1 MSLLNDFLKSLTMP
15 VGDLAKWLYEEH
27 QVPVNDTIAKWNS
40 LTGMKI
46 TIEEDVVNC
55 EEVADQTITIKN
67 KNQNVNNIQLD
78 PKLCQH
84 LFIAGKRRNQQCTT
98 KPKGGN
104 DRCSAHKAKPK
115 AKTSPITSPKV
126 ASKKKKAYY
135 SNEEEDAE
143 SEAEVEK
150 KDAPESDDEEKEPEV
165 PVKKSP
171 QKSVFDTDSEEEEEP
186 KVEKKKKKAIKKSS
200 PKKKVSYTSE
210 SEGEISQSD

>member
-1 MSLLNDFLKSLTMP
+1 MP

-55 EEVADQTITIKN
+55 EEVADQTIAIKN
-67 KNQNVNNIQLD
+67 KNQNVNNIQLN

-84 LFIAGKRRNQQCTT
+84 IFIAGKRRNQQCTT

-126 ASKKKKAYY
+126 APKKKKAYY
-135 SNEEEDAE
+135 SSEEEEDVE
-143 SEAEVEK
+143 SGAEVEK
-150 KDAPESDDEEKEPEV
+150 KDVPESGVSESDDEEKEPEV

-171 QKSVFDTDSEEEEEP
+171 QKSIFDTDSEEEEEP
-186 KVEKKKKKAIKKSS
+186 KVEKKKWKKKAIKKSS
-200 PKKKVSYTSE
+200 PKKKVPDHCASDSE
-210 SEGEISQSD
+210 SEISQSD

>member
-55 EEVADQTITIKN
+55 EEVADQTIAIKN
-67 KNQNVNNIQLD
+67 KNQNVNNIQLN

-84 LFIAGKRRNQQCTT
+84 IFIVGKRRNQQCTT

-115 AKTSPITSPKV
+115 VITPKV
-126 ASKKKKAYY
+126 APKKKKAYY
-135 SNEEEDAE
+135 SNEEEEDV
-143 SEAEVEK
+143 S
-150 KDAPESDDEEKEPEV
+150 ESDDEEKGSEV
-165 PVKKSP
+165 TVKTS
-171 QKSVFDTDSEEEEEP
+171 EEEP
-186 KVEKKKKKAIKKSS
+186 KVEKKKRKRPIKKSS
-200 PKKKVSYTSE
+200 PKKKDHCTSDSE
-210 SEGEISQSD
+210 SEISQSD

>member
-15 VGDLAKWLYEEH
+15 IDDLAKWLYEEH

-55 EEVADQTITIKN
+55 EEVADQTIAIKN

-84 LFIAGKRRNQQCTT
+84 IFITGKRRNQQCTT

-104 DRCSAHKAKPK
+104 DRCNAHKAK

-126 ASKKKKAYY
+126 APKKKKAYY
-135 SNEEEDAE
+135 SSKEEEDVE

-150 KDAPESDDEEKEPEV
+150 KDEEKEPEV

-186 KVEKKKKKAIKKSS
+186 KVEKKKKKAIKKSP
-200 PKKKVSYTSE
+200 PKKKVPDHCASDSE
-210 SEGEISQSD
+210 SKISQSD

>member
-55 EEVADQTITIKN
+55 EEVADQTIAIKN

-78 PKLCQH
+78 PNNIQLDPKLCQH
-84 LFIAGKRRNQQCTT
+84 IFIAGKRRNQQCTT

-115 AKTSPITSPKV
+115 VITPKV
-126 ASKKKKAYY
+126 APKKKKAYY
-135 SNEEEDAE
+135 SNEEEEDV
-143 SEAEVEK
+143 S
-150 KDAPESDDEEKEPEV
+150 ESDDEEKGSEV
-165 PVKKSP
+165 TVKNSP
-171 QKSVFDTDSEEEEEP
+171 QKSVFDTDSEEEP
-186 KVEKKKKKAIKKSS
+186 NVEKKKKKRPIKKSS
-200 PKKKVSYTSE
+200 PKKKDHCTSDSE
-210 SEGEISQSD
+210 SEISQSD

>member
-1 MSLLNDFLKSLTMP
+1 MSLLNDFLKSLCMP

-55 EEVADQTITIKN
+55 EEVADQTIAIKN

-84 LFIAGKRRNQQCTT
+84 IFIAGKRRNQQCTT

-115 AKTSPITSPKV
+115 AKTSPIASPKV
-126 ASKKKKAYY
+126 APKKKKAYY
-135 SNEEEDAE
+135 SSEEEEDVE

-150 KDAPESDDEEKEPEV
+150 KDVPESDDEEPEV
-165 PVKKSP
+165 AVKKSP
-171 QKSVFDTDSEEEEEP
+171 QKSVDSEEEEP
-186 KVEKKKKKAIKKSS
+186 KVEKRKKKTVKKSP
-200 PKKKVSYTSE
+200 PKKKIPDHCASDSE
-210 SEGEISQSD
+210 NEISQSD

>member
-1 MSLLNDFLKSLTMP
+1 MP

-55 EEVADQTITIKN
+55 EEVVDQTIAIKN
-67 KNQNVNNIQLD
+67 KNQNVNIQLN

-84 LFIAGKRRNQQCTT
+84 IFIVGKRRNQQCTT

-115 AKTSPITSPKV
+115 TITPK
-126 ASKKKKAYY
+126 AAPKKKKAYY
-135 SNEEEDAE
+135 SNEEEDVPD
-143 SEAEVEK
+143 SDVP
-150 KDAPESDDEEKEPEV
+150 DSDVPDSDVPDSDDEEKGSEV
-165 PVKKSP
+165 TVKTS
-171 QKSVFDTDSEEEEEP
+171 EEEP
-186 KVEKKKKKAIKKSS
+186 KVEKKKRKRPIKKSS
-200 PKKKVSYTSE
+200 PKKKDHCTSDSE
-210 SEGEISQSD
+210 SEISQSD

>member
-55 EEVADQTITIKN
+55 EKVADQAIAIKN
-67 KNQNVNNIQLD
+67 KNQNVNNIQLN

-84 LFIAGKRRNQQCTT
+84 IFIAGKRRNQQCTT

-126 ASKKKKAYY
+126 APKKKKTYD
-135 SNEEEDAE
+135 SSEEEEDVE

-150 KDAPESDDEEKEPEV
+150 KDAPESDDEEEV

-171 QKSVFDTDSEEEEEP
+171 QKSVFDTDSEEEKES
-186 KVEKKKKKAIKKSS
+186 KVKKRKAIKKSS
-200 PKKKVSYTSE
+200 PKKKVQAHYASASE
-210 SEGEISQSD
+210 SEISQSD

>member
-55 EEVADQTITIKN
+55 EEVVDQTIAIKN
-67 KNQNVNNIQLD
+67 KNQNVNNIQLN

-84 LFIAGKRRNQQCTT
+84 IFIVGKRRNQQCTT

-115 AKTSPITSPKV
+115 TITPK
-126 ASKKKKAYY
+126 AAPKKKKAYY
-135 SNEEEDAE
+135 SNEEEEDV
-143 SEAEVEK
+143 S
-150 KDAPESDDEEKEPEV
+150 ESDDEEKGSEV
-165 PVKKSP
+165 TVKTS
-171 QKSVFDTDSEEEEEP
+171 EEEP
-186 KVEKKKKKAIKKSS
+186 KVEKKKRKRPIKKSS
-200 PKKKVSYTSE
+200 PKKKDHCTSDSE
-210 SEGEISQSD
+210 SEISQSD